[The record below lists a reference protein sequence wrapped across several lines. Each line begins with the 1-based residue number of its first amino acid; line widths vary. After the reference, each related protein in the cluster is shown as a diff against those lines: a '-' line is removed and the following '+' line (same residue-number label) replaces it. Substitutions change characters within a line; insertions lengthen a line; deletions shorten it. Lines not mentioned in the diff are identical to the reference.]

1 MLFREMTKL
10 QKRQTLT
17 RKEKDDL
24 RRKKLKEL
32 RKGQGA
38 GAPFKP
44 SLHTTRAQLNVL
56 RDKEMTRVRNNMNL
70 AGADYELAQRYAI
83 FERPENTPF
92 KIKVKKTGGKK

>member
-1 MLFREMTKL
+1 MVIREMTKL
-10 QKRQTLT
+10 QKRKTLT

-44 SLHTTRAQLNVL
+44 SLHNTREQLNVL
-56 RDKEMTRVRNNMNL
+56 REKEIQRVRNNMNL
-70 AGADYELAQRYAI
+70 AGADYQIAQRYGI

-92 KIKVKKTGGKK
+92 KIKIKRKGGKK